1 MPSFRKFSAKA
12 HLKEERI
19 HPGWF
24 LVEMVHIYVLFN
36 PFQFVR
42 TLFKKKK
49 KKTMKPWK
57 KGRPYHNGNY
67 SIKTKQTSKS
77 KFTTSNIVGEQ
88 LSPQV

>member
-1 MPSFRKFSAKA
+1 MPSYKKFSAKT

-49 KKTMKPWK
+49 KKTIKPWK
-57 KGRPYHNGNY
+57 KGRPGNGNY
-67 SIKTKQTSKS
+67 SIKTNENQEHFQIEIYHFKYC
-77 KFTTSNIVGEQ
+77 G
-88 LSPQV
+88 